1 MADTGAQREFY
12 DSVLHPLMEKA
23 NAGGLSLLFMDASH
37 FVLGSDFLGGIYCRL
52 RRFVLTFSGRKRY
65 NVLGAID
72 YATKKVLTVTNDTYI
87 TATEVCDMLR
97 KVSAEYPGRAVHIVL
112 DNARYQKCEAVRTLA
127 EGLGIT
133 LQYIPPYSPNLNLIE
148 RLWKFV
154 KGELRSKYYD
164 NFSDFQNR
172 IDAIIGSTSEE
183 NLPKVRKLIGDKIQL
198 FDGMKPVAKNT
209 LETASKTQKLAA

>member
-1 MADTGAQREFY
+1 
-12 DSVLHPLMEKA
+12 MEKA
-23 NAGGLSLLFMDASH
+23 AAGELSLLFMDASH
-37 FVLGSDFLGGIYCRL
+37 FVLGCDFLGYIYCKF

-72 YATKKVLTVTNDTYI
+72 YASKKVLTVANDTYI
-87 TATEVCDMLR
+87 TATEVCGMLR
-97 KVSAEYPGRAVHIVL
+97 KVSTECPGRAVHIVL

-127 EGLGIT
+127 AELGIT

-154 KGELRSKYYD
+154 KSELRSKYYD

-172 IDAIIGSTSEE
+172 IDAIIDSTSKE
-183 NLPKVRKLIGDKIQL
+183 NLHILKKLISNKVQL
-198 FDGMKPVAKNT
+198 FDSLKSVADNT
-209 LETASKTQKLAA
+209 LETIALSY

>member
-1 MADTGAQREFY
+1 
-12 DSVLHPLMEKA
+12 MEKA
-23 NAGGLSLLFMDASH
+23 AAGELSLLFMDASH
-37 FVLGSDFLGGIYCRL
+37 FVLGCDFLGYIYCKF

-72 YATKKVLTVTNDTYI
+72 YATKRVLTVANDTYI
-87 TATEVCDMLR
+87 TATEVCEMLR
-97 KVSAEYPGRAVHIVL
+97 KISAAYPDRAVHIVL

-127 EGLGIT
+127 AELGIT

-154 KGELRSKYYD
+154 KSELRSKYYD

-172 IDAIIGSTSEE
+172 IDAIIDSTSKE
-183 NLPKVRKLIGDKIQL
+183 NLHILKKLISDKVQL
-198 FDGMKPVAKNT
+198 FDSLKSVADNT
-209 LETASKTQKLAA
+209 LETVALSY